1 MLKIGSKAPDFRL
14 YDNNGNLVRL
24 SNHKNKTI
32 VLYFYPKDLTSGC
45 IKEACSFRD
54 NLNNFNKKDVIV
66 FGISL
71 DNQRMHEK
79 FSSKYN
85 LNFPLLADLDVKISK
100 AYGVYGKKNL
110 YGREF
115 YGIKRTTFII
125 KNGKINYIFEKVKPE
140 GHAKEFLQALNKV

>member
-125 KNGKINYIFEKVKPE
+125 KNGKIKYIFEKVKPE
-140 GHAKEFLQALNKV
+140 GHAKEVLQALNKV